1 MKGVSL
7 VSIGLLVAAC
17 GGTPAGTTTTQ
28 VAPVGTTTSTPPT
41 TAAETTT
48 TTDPPP
54 HDIPQA
60 ALFLAAVDDGLR
72 DTTYQGAAFEDPEGF
87 LATGALFCDLLD
99 QGLTIPEVV
108 EAYTAAL
115 IQAESA
121 DTVSADD
128 LLLGGVILGA
138 AVRILCPQHTGQLD
152 SITAST
158 SP

>member
-17 GGTPAGTTTTQ
+17 GGTPVTTTTQ
-28 VAPVGTTTSTPPT
+28 VAPLGTTTSTPPT
-41 TAAETTT
+41 SATTTTT

-54 HDIPQA
+54 HDIPAA

-72 DTTYQGAAFEDPEGF
+72 DTTYQGAPFEDPEGF
-87 LATGALFCDLLD
+87 LATGALFCDLMD

-121 DTVSADD
+121 ETVSADD

-138 AVRILCPQHTGQLD
+138 SVRILCPQHTGQLD
-152 SITAST
+152 SITATT

>member
-7 VSIGLLVAAC
+7 ISIGLLVAAC
-17 GGTPAGTTTTQ
+17 GGTPAGTTTQ
-28 VAPVGTTTSTPPT
+28 VAPVDTPTSTPPT

-48 TTDPPP
+48 TDAPP
-54 HDIPQA
+54 HDIPAA

-87 LATGALFCDLLD
+87 LATGALFCDLMD

-115 IQAESA
+115 IQADSA

-138 AVRILCPQHTGQLD
+138 SVRILCPQHTGQLD
-152 SITAST
+152 SITATT